1 MKLKYLWPNLYHNFF
16 SRELLEFDIIEQK
29 ATCDNCAKAPA
40 KYKKSDF
47 YESHLKCCTF
57 QPYIP
62 NYAIGAILQE
72 SGGRY
77 QKAQSSLRD
86 KISRREFLLPV
97 GMVAPIPYQTEF
109 VENKEK
115 IFGRDKDYLCSF
127 YDSELN
133 QCGAW
138 QYRGAVCTSFY
149 CFSSYGAKG
158 IRFWNEV
165 SDFQTYVEMALME
178 DALVHLG
185 YSPRQLSESL
195 RYIKW
200 DPEEDASAA
209 LKKSWSLSPKLFKSL
224 WSDHHEDIEGFYQK
238 CYTHV
243 LSFSRKNYEEAMGEF
258 GLKLEKKL
266 ILRAQSLKSSKESE
280 QNVQHQR
287 KTRKDT

>member
-1 MKLKYLWPNLYHNFF
+1 LKLKYLWPNLYHNFF
-16 SRELLEFDIIEQK
+16 PRELLECDVVEQK
-29 ATCDNCAKAPA
+29 ATCDDCAKAPG
-40 KYKKSDF
+40 KYKKKDF
-47 YESHLKCCTF
+47 YESDLKCCTF

-72 SGGRY
+72 SGARY

-97 GMVAPIPYQTEF
+97 GMVAPIPYQIEF
-109 VENKEK
+109 VEDKEK

-127 YDSELN
+127 YDKELN
-133 QCGAW
+133 QCGVW
-138 QYRGAVCTSFY
+138 QYRGSVCTSFY

-185 YSPRQLSESL
+185 YSPRQLSDSL

-200 DPEEDASAA
+200 DAEEKASVT
-209 LKKSWSLSPKLFKSL
+209 LKKAWSLSPSVFKSL

-243 LSFSRKNYEEAMGEF
+243 LSFDRKNYEEAMGEF
-258 GLKLEKKL
+258 GLRLEKKL
-266 ILRAQSLKSSKESE
+266 ILRAQSLKSSGES
-280 QNVQHQR
+280 
-287 KTRKDT
+287 